1 LSFCVSQVAAVDDAI
16 RLFLSQPFIDLIENF
31 SILSMILI
39 VADMGVRY
47 VCYPQKEP
55 PWTKPLFIHL

>member
-1 LSFCVSQVAAVDDAI
+1 
-16 RLFLSQPFIDLIENF
+16 
-31 SILSMILI
+31 MILI

-55 PWTKPLFIHL
+55 PWQKPLFIQL

>member
-1 LSFCVSQVAAVDDAI
+1 MSQVAAVDDAI
-16 RLFLSQPFIDLIENF
+16 RLLISQPLIDLIEYC

-47 VCYPQKEP
+47 VCYPQKTP
-55 PWTKPLFIHL
+55 VDKATLHSVII